1 MKQDT
6 DREPP
11 PIPVI
16 STMLVDDHAIWRGGI
31 SSMLENTEFK
41 IVGEASSGREA
52 LILARQVSPQMA
64 LLDIRMA
71 EGDGL
76 YALQALKKEHPHMF
90 VILLTTYDNPTY
102 MARAVAGGA
111 SGYLLKGIDRE
122 RMLQSMRAVVNGET
136 LSALRDF
143 VGSLPGTHETAAGS
157 PNLIRPLSA
166 REHEVLR
173 LLATGITNREIAAIL
188 HITEGTAKSHVEHI
202 IRKLEVSDR
211 VQAAVWAARHGM
223 ISLADAEPVLTRNL

>member
-1 MKQDT
+1 MNQDT
-6 DREPP
+6 DRESPSI
-11 PIPVI
+11 PIIP
-16 STMLVDDHAIWRGGI
+16 TMLVDDHAIWRGGV
-31 SSMLENTEFK
+31 SSMLENTEFE

-52 LILARQVSPQMA
+52 LILARQVNPQMA

-76 YALQALKKEHPHMF
+76 NALQALKKEHPHMF

-122 RMLQSMRAVVNGET
+122 RMLQSMRAVVKGDT
-136 LSALRDF
+136 LSALQDF
-143 VGSLPGTHETAAGS
+143 VGSLPGTHETAAGA

-188 HITEGTAKSHVEHI
+188 HIAEGTAKSHVEHI
-202 IRKLEVSDR
+202 IRKLDVSDR

-223 ISLADAEPVLTRNL
+223 IPPL